1 MKEILALCKLPLRR
15 TYNLKPRTHLV
26 TMSFLGLLV
35 FACLAFLSE
44 GRHIESTQN
53 SQRAFAAYLLAHQ
66 PGLAQRRAMLLQ
78 GTLAAGTMFSP
89 LASKA
94 KAVKDMRTEDQKRF
108 YDPSGIYIDV
118 KQENSRGAA
127 ESFKKVQELTQRG
140 LDEYKSRE
148 QQKEA
153 AAQAKLIAVAQRKQ
167 AVAEKEAALKLQVQQ
182 DNIAIEQNRKKFWGK
197 A

>member
-1 MKEILALCKLPLRR
+1 
-15 TYNLKPRTHLV
+15 
-26 TMSFLGLLV
+26 MSIFV

-44 GRHIESTQN
+44 GRYIESSQN
-53 SQRAFAAYLLAHQ
+53 PQKAFAAYLLAHQ

-78 GTLAAGTMFSP
+78 GTLAAGAMFSP

-94 KAVKDMRTEDQKRF
+94 AKDMRTDDQKKF

-127 ESFKKVQELTQRG
+127 ESFKKNQELTQRA
-140 LDEYKSRE
+140 LDEYKRRE
-148 QQKEA
+148 QQKA
-153 AAQAKLIAVAQRKQ
+153 DAAQARADAVEQRKK
-167 AVAEKEAALKLQVQQ
+167 AVAEKEAALKSQVQK
-182 DNIAIEQNRKKFWGK
+182 DNIAIEQNRKKFWGQ